1 MLTKVCG
8 RFPWFHLPELRFAWI
23 VYEIAQ
29 KYGIKAEDASHS
41 PGSYCETDRT
51 LIHSASCE
59 FSDAAC
65 LSFHPVKHICC
76 GEGGAVLTNHEDIA
90 NSVRR
95 LRSHELSVPITKT
108 MNHHGFINKMN

>member
-1 MLTKVCG
+1 MLHTP
-8 RFPWFHLPELRFAWI
+8 R
-23 VYEIAQ
+23 
-29 KYGIKAEDASHS
+29 
-41 PGSYCETDRT
+41 SYCETDRT

-95 LRSHELSVPITKT
+95 LRSHGIERPYNDSHESPW
-108 MNHHGFINKMN
+108 FINKMT